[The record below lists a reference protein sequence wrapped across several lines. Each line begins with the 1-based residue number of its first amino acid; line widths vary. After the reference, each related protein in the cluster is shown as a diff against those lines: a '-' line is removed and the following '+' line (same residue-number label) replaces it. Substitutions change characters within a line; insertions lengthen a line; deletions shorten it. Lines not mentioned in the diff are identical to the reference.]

1 MSLKNLESKLKDLSV
16 DLFSDSI
23 KNGLQKATKVATESK
38 TYPSEQ
44 VNLDLKVPSIG
55 LTTDINIATL
65 SADVRPQDLVTSA
78 GATAATLEALT
89 GSSKLAGNGEL
100 SITATLPTA
109 EALATA
115 IQGSTTA
122 TSAEVKT
129 IVKTNNTSLS
139 DDSVEQLVGN
149 VFKEAGGSSTQLNN
163 TLTTITNNS
172 NSFLTKITRGLSSI
186 LGDII
191 EGEFRN
197 VGKAIDKIAINSR
210 GIAVVI
216 PISVQREVAKLIEQR
231 EIKAAAILLQPYSA
245 KSLDEIIDILKTLK
259 VGAADNLQPE
269 DPPETIAINV
279 INANTLK
286 NTWQEEKTPDNSS
299 AFVPVGK
306 DPNSIYSLI
315 SDFANLTRDISTVF
329 ITSTGISSLTLKD
342 VHAARVAEKQEGIL
356 DHFFITTD
364 GMITRGRPLSSNPG
378 PKSTAHIIKI
388 GVACKDNMS
397 PSQSSSLKSLLETLL
412 LARPGVQ
419 IYDVGDFGT
428 TSNLTDFN
436 AWRRN
441 VLNYESLPR
450 EEVISALGDWVDT
463 NITNISSKELNKIS
477 NGEWK

>member
-149 VFKEAGGSSTQLNN
+149 VFKEAGGSLTQLNN

-172 NSFLTKITRGLSSI
+172 NSFLTKITKGLSSI

-216 PISVQREVAKLIEQR
+216 PISVQREV
-231 EIKAAAILLQPYSA
+231 KAAAILLQPYSA

>member
-1 MSLKNLESKLKDLSV
+1 
-16 DLFSDSI
+16 
-23 KNGLQKATKVATESK
+23 
-38 TYPSEQ
+38 
-44 VNLDLKVPSIG
+44 
-55 LTTDINIATL
+55 
-65 SADVRPQDLVTSA
+65 
-78 GATAATLEALT
+78 
-89 GSSKLAGNGEL
+89 
-100 SITATLPTA
+100 
-109 EALATA
+109 
-115 IQGSTTA
+115 
-122 TSAEVKT
+122 
-129 IVKTNNTSLS
+129 
-139 DDSVEQLVGN
+139 
-149 VFKEAGGSSTQLNN
+149 
-163 TLTTITNNS
+163 
-172 NSFLTKITRGLSSI
+172 
-186 LGDII
+186 
-191 EGEFRN
+191 
-197 VGKAIDKIAINSR
+197 
-210 GIAVVI
+210 
-216 PISVQREVAKLIEQR
+216 VAKLIEQR

-356 DHFFITTD
+356 DHFFITPD

-450 EEVISALGDWVDT
+450 KEVISALGDWVDT